1 MEMCNRCLEQ
11 NTNLTIKG
19 KKRKHFTDVVK
30 NMVFSQTV
38 KNIHLSVV
46 LRIEFFFCAER
57 KKKKCDIV
65 EMYKMTTYLR
75 IQCTSYIYQWAIT
88 IINKYGLPT
97 CKSPIVSS
105 SFLRKFNLFR
115 FFFNTKY
122 FWKYTV
128 IYNTYVFWSC
138 FLLSTFQILIF
149 LKSILYTAKYK
160 KKSPKE
166 DCLPLSVKHQIL
178 KHNIRAITKKLADT
192 AILTRVTWISQMF
205 FLCSKRIRGN
215 NWEST

>member
-1 MEMCNRCLEQ
+1 
-11 NTNLTIKG
+11 
-19 KKRKHFTDVVK
+19 
-30 NMVFSQTV
+30 MVFSQTV

>member
-38 KNIHLSVV
+38 KNIPSFSCVEDW
-46 LRIEFFFCAER
+46 IFFLCRER
-57 KKKKCDIV
+57 EKKCDIV

-128 IYNTYVFWSC
+128 IYNTYVF
-138 FLLSTFQILIF
+138 LILFSFIYIPNIDIS
-149 LKSILYTAKYK
+149 KKYTIHCEIQK
-160 KKSPKE
+160 K
-166 DCLPLSVKHQIL
+166 
-178 KHNIRAITKKLADT
+178 ITKRRLPP
-192 AILTRVTWISQMF
+192 F
-205 FLCSKRIRGN
+205 IR
-215 NWEST
+215 

>member
-1 MEMCNRCLEQ
+1 MEMCNRYLEQ

-46 LRIEFFFCAER
+46 LRIEFFFLCRER
-57 KKKKCDIV
+57 EKKCDIV

-75 IQCTSYIYQWAIT
+75 IQCTSYIHQWAIT
-88 IINKYGLPT
+88 IINKYGLST

-128 IYNTYVFWSC
+128 IYNTYVFL
-138 FLLSTFQILIF
+138 FLFSFIYIPNIDIS
-149 LKSILYTAKYK
+149 KKYTIHCEIQK
-160 KKSPKE
+160 K
-166 DCLPLSVKHQIL
+166 
-178 KHNIRAITKKLADT
+178 ITKRRLPP
-192 AILTRVTWISQMF
+192 F
-205 FLCSKRIRGN
+205 IR
-215 NWEST
+215 

>member
-46 LRIEFFFCAER
+46 LRIDFFFCAER
-57 KKKKCDIV
+57 EKKKCDIV

-115 FFFNTKY
+115 VFFNTKY

-128 IYNTYVFWSC
+128 IYNTYV
-138 FLLSTFQILIF
+138 LVILFSFIYIPNIDIS
-149 LKSILYTAKYK
+149 KKYTIHCEIPK
-160 KKSPKE
+160 K
-166 DCLPLSVKHQIL
+166 
-178 KHNIRAITKKLADT
+178 ITKRRLPP
-192 AILTRVTWISQMF
+192 F
-205 FLCSKRIRGN
+205 IR
-215 NWEST
+215 

>member
-46 LRIEFFFCAER
+46 LRIEFFFLCRER
-57 KKKKCDIV
+57 EKKCDIV

-128 IYNTYVFWSC
+128 IYNTY
-138 FLLSTFQILIF
+138 IF
-149 LKSILYTAKYK
+149 LILFSFIYIPNIDISKKVYYTLRNIK
-160 KKSPKE
+160 K
-166 DCLPLSVKHQIL
+166 
-178 KHNIRAITKKLADT
+178 ITKRRLPP
-192 AILTRVTWISQMF
+192 F
-205 FLCSKRIRGN
+205 IR
-215 NWEST
+215 

>member
-57 KKKKCDIV
+57 EKKNVILSKCTKWQHIWEYNAHHTFINEQLQSLINMASQHANLQLWV
-65 EMYKMTTYLR
+65 HLFWENSTYF
-75 IQCTSYIYQWAIT
+75 
-88 IINKYGLPT
+88 G
-97 CKSPIVSS
+97 
-105 SFLRKFNLFR
+105 